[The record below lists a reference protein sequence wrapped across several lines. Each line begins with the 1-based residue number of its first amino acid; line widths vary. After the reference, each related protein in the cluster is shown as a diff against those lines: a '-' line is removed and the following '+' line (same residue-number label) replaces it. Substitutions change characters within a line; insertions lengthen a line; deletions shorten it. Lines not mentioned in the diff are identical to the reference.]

1 MQPATTA
8 ADESQSFHFDA
19 MQRPAKSSPIG
30 HIIIIIQE
38 NRTPDN
44 LFQGLKGADIA
55 NSGKNSLGQTVYLHS
70 VPLEAP
76 YDISH
81 AHESF
86 LTEWNNGQMN
96 GFNLDT
102 HSGHCNNSGTC
113 TYGYVPQSETQ
124 PYLDMASQYG
134 FADRMFESNQG
145 PSFPAH
151 QYLISGTSTIQQNST
166 WKAADNPYA
175 RNGPNG
181 GGCDAPQHV
190 LVDSINPQGQLGNP
204 VYPCFE
210 RPTLGDL
217 LDAQV
222 VSWRYYQEE
231 LGTGLW
237 HPYDAIHHIRFGPDY
252 KNVVAPSSA
261 ILNDIASG
269 KLAQVSWVSPQGSDS
284 DHSGNHGKGGP
295 AWVASVV
302 NAVGSSKYWSDCAIF
317 VTWDDWGGWF
327 DHVTPPIVNSYE
339 LGMRVPL
346 IAISPYAKQGYVSH
360 TQYEFGSLLK
370 FVEETFNTGSL
381 NTTDARA
388 NSVSDM
394 FTFKLRPRH
403 FVRIKA
409 PRFTVDPSVPD
420 SD

>member
-1 MQPATTA
+1 
-8 ADESQSFHFDA
+8 
-19 MQRPAKSSPIG
+19 MQRPPKPSPIQYVL
-30 HIIIIIQE
+30 IIIQE

-55 NSGKNSLGQTVYLHS
+55 NSGKNSFGQTVHLHS

-86 LTEWNNGQMN
+86 ITEWDNGKLD
-96 GFNLDT
+96 GFNLDS
-102 HSGHCNNSGTC
+102 HSGNCQPSGTC
-113 TYGYVPQSETQ
+113 AYGYVPQSESQ
-124 PYLDMASQYG
+124 PYLDMASQYA

-151 QYLISGTSTIQQNST
+151 QYLISGTSTINQNST
-166 WKAADNPYA
+166 YKAADNPY
-175 RNGPNG
+175 NQNGGPNG
-181 GGCDAPQHV
+181 GGCDAPQKV
-190 LVDSINPQGQLGNP
+190 LVETINPQGQLGNA

-210 RPTLGDL
+210 RPTLADL
-217 LDAQV
+217 LDGQGVA
-222 VSWRYYQEE
+222 WRYYQME

-237 HPYDAIHHIRFGPDY
+237 HPFDAIYHIRHGSDY
-252 KNVVAPSSA
+252 ANVVTPSA
-261 ILNDIASG
+261 HVLADITDG
-269 KLAQVSWVSPQGSDS
+269 LLPQVSWVSPQGSNS
-284 DHSGNHGKGGP
+284 DHSGNRHNGGP
-295 AWVASVV
+295 AWVSSIV
-302 NAVGSSKYWSDCAIF
+302 NAVGKSKYWNECAIF

-327 DHVTPPIVNSYE
+327 DHVPPQVFNSYE
-339 LGMRVPL
+339 LGFRVPL
-346 IAISPYAKQGYVSH
+346 IAISPYAKSGYVSH

-370 FVEETFNTGSL
+370 FVEETYGLGSL

-394 FTFKLRPRH
+394 FNFNQRPRA
-403 FVRIKA
+403 FVRIRA
-409 PRFTVDPSVPD
+409 PKYTVDPSVPD